1 MKIRTRYGKNGLTNI
16 VKFLI
21 FFVYYLVIVDSDNI
35 FFLYRLHHQRRKVA
49 GLNRQR
55 SISHTGAGRRG
66 CGRRSCGQKWKYYN
80 KGLHFERKNGMCCRL
95 VSVIVLEAVAWSCG
109 EWFGDGHF
117 ENIYQGRPCY
127 RGFSANQAY
136 APDIPQLLAF
146 IFWLVLPWL

>member
-66 CGRRSCGQKWKYYN
+66 CGRRSCGQK
-80 KGLHFERKNGMCCRL
+80 
-95 VSVIVLEAVAWSCG
+95 
-109 EWFGDGHF
+109 
-117 ENIYQGRPCY
+117 
-127 RGFSANQAY
+127 
-136 APDIPQLLAF
+136 
-146 IFWLVLPWL
+146 